1 VNLERDRGLVPAI
14 AGLLLAIAASAF
26 FAWYPAGSSTSTSS
40 SISSTGVQSST
51 VVRRS
56 SETLL
61 AHEGPSV
68 LIVLAIP
75 VVLAVGAIVVA
86 RWRRRHGARIVIAC
100 LLLVGCMLGAM
111 SVGLFYVPA
120 AALLMVSAVMTTA
133 RGDLVSAVPTR

>member
-1 VNLERDRGLVPAI
+1 MNRDRDRGLVPAI
-14 AGLLLAIAASAF
+14 AGLVLAIAASALF
-26 FAWYPAGSSTSTSS
+26 TSYPMGSSTSTSS

-51 VVRRS
+51 VIHHS

-75 VVLAVGAIVVA
+75 VVLALGAIVVA
-86 RWRRRHGARIVIAC
+86 RWRHRQGARIVIAF
-100 LLLVGCMLGAM
+100 LLLVGCLLGAM

-120 AALLMVSAVMTTA
+120 AALLVVSAAMTTP
-133 RGDLVSAVPTR
+133 RRDVVSAVPTR